1 VIGANTVASIQSGL
15 FFGSLGLLDGI
26 LDRLLAEMGQET
38 KVVATGGLGVLIGE
52 HSKHIK
58 TVDDL
63 LSSMAY
69 ASCGSAI
76 SLHGSKWDHRG
87 LGLLT
92 GGL

>member
-15 FFGSLGLLDGI
+15 FFGYLGLLDGI
-26 LDRLLAEMGQET
+26 IDRLLAEMGQET
-38 KVVATGGLGVLIGE
+38 KVVAAGGLAVLIGE

-76 SLHGSKWDHRG
+76 SLRGSKRDHRG
-87 LGLLT
+87 LGL
-92 GGL
+92 